1 MTLKLCNSR
10 YTKAKSTL
18 HAIKLFYGGLTFSSI
33 FQEYILVGHYSHS
46 TSVDAKIMELKKLL
60 NH

>member
-10 YTKAKSTL
+10 YTKAKSTF

-46 TSVDAKIMELKKLL
+46 TSVDAKIME
-60 NH
+60 